1 VSDAR
6 QDWQQALAP
15 TPECIDVVRFGEEL
29 DGAARTHL
37 ESCTRCQAELALY
50 REMQR
55 EESTEDEA
63 AAGQWIAG
71 ELQRRFEG
79 TSTATGN
86 VVPFRSKFSRALY
99 AAAAAIVLVIGAAFW
114 MQLREP
120 SIDAPLGD
128 PGLYRSARLDV
139 IAPIGDLAQA
149 PNELR
154 WTAVPNASRYHV
166 RIMEVDATVVWSSD
180 TTEPAVTLPP
190 AVVAQ
195 FAPGKSLSW
204 DVQAFR
210 GNEVLASSDTQT
222 VRVTVT
228 APRTTP

>member
-6 QDWQQALAP
+6 HDWQQALAP
-15 TPECIDVVRFGEEL
+15 TPECIDIVRFGEEL
-29 DGAARTHL
+29 DGPSLAHL

-50 REMQR
+50 RELQQ
-55 EESTEDEA
+55 EESTAEEA

-71 ELQRRFEG
+71 ELQRRFNSG
-79 TSTATGN
+79 SAANN
-86 VVPFRSKFSRALY
+86 VVPFRSKLSRAVY
-99 AAAAAIVLVIGAAFW
+99 AAAAAIVLVVGAAYW

-128 PGLYRSARLDV
+128 PGIYRSARLNV

-154 WTAVPNASRYHV
+154 WTAVPKASRYHV
-166 RIMEVDATVVWSSD
+166 RIMEVDATTVWSSD
-180 TTEPAVTLPP
+180 TTEAVVKLPP

-210 GNEVLASSDTQT
+210 GNEVLASSETQI

-228 APRTTP
+228 APRKTP